1 MAKPVSTA
9 AAAWWEAPLR
19 YGVRKLLH
27 FTTHVYFSNIEV
39 RGLRNVQN
47 LARRSA
53 AAGTAGGGGP
63 SAGGA
68 AAAAAAHRQ
77 SGAIF
82 AGNHPSGLVDPMVIM
97 SALPDLPMS
106 SVAKFSLFRAP
117 VVKYFLRAMRA
128 VPVAQ
133 PYDPG
138 LPPDKQATAEER
150 RAMNRDMFAIVQRRL
165 TEEQMNIVIFPEGTC
180 HSTPQIK
187 QMRAGTARMALKVAA
202 SGGPRVPIVPVGLS
216 YSVPSGSG
224 FGAKV
229 LVDFGKPIEVT
240 DEMLAEYT
248 SGDPELAAEVEDR
261 LMKRVERHLR
271 DVTIRVPNWVGELD
285 DLCRR
290 EEGLGAPAY
299 AMRMGPELRREAS
312 AGLPGEDA
320 WRGVPSSVR
329 ERLSGNNEPHA
340 ERRPRQCVSVSVV
353 DARTDGPGGADVP
366 DGTGTVKT
374 FYSRTERESTLD
386 ARKRKDRAAK
396 GRRDE
401 APNMPDVLKRQAART
416 AFFTLQGFRVAP
428 RDWEFINAMH
438 LARHIYKPEGVK
450 LTLAQYASLTRNFSR
465 VVLARLRDPAVQQL
479 WQQLEAYQAE
489 LRALGVT
496 DSYVAKFVA
505 MDTDGDGVVS
515 RREQMRAELAALLSM
530 TSVDVLKNAVLVPL
544 GVFGSLVHG
553 QVAGLAYYLGSTMG
567 VSEASDGGAPGDGMD
582 RSVEATMHMVGG
594 LVGVCVLYPAIGLMT
609 YALTPYSPLAVVSLV
624 AASGYAAVLRQPVP
638 DMLRELRAS
647 IRMHARQRMSSEGVP
662 HAASDQPEWLVG
674 LSAQRTALQQGLR
687 AFADEHAPADMRG
700 WWRAPE
706 RYAAKVKQAQ
716 RDEELRALASRQWV
730 TAEMIAQANFLEFHV
745 PLRRNVR
752 SPLERA
758 VLTSF
763 MEEGNS
769 KALLWIPGRND
780 SFYHV
785 HILDRLLA
793 TGFDVHA
800 LDLRRCGRAKFAT
813 DGVTETTPELLGHDS
828 YDFGEYNEEI
838 DAVLKFL
845 KSPQPV
851 SAADAGK
858 GAPRNIG
865 HGGCGKVYD
874 TIVCYA
880 HSTGGLVA
888 ASYGARHGDDPGAW
902 RGAIDGFIFNSPFFD
917 WNLPWYQGLLT
928 RHINLGTGDQR
939 NPGLLE
945 RDMILS
951 EGGQRSAY
959 SMQLFES
966 YGFPSPKLKSLN
978 ELHVTAGWTAA
989 VSRVQAALVDG
1000 RLRLPPHK
1008 PALVLSTTAD
1018 EVLDQGSI
1026 SNRTPLLSSLPDRAE
1041 GGRRGGDVSPR
1052 VRVGEGRAGA
1062 AGTAGPAVAGASQT
1076 TAVDHPLNRPIWA
1089 DGVVER
1095 QIGTSEDHPS
1105 AHDVLAAPSML
1116 RVDEALKHVERWLKT
1131 HFPE

>member
-1 MAKPVSTA
+1 MAKRVSA
-9 AAAWWEAPLR
+9 AVAKAAWWEAPLR
-19 YGVRKLLH
+19 FGVRKLLH
-27 FTTHVYFSNIEV
+27 FTTHVYFSKIEV

-47 LARRSA
+47 LAKLS
-53 AAGTAGGGGP
+53 

-68 AAAAAAHRQ
+68 AGGTGGGVNAGATNPPK

-97 SALPDLPMS
+97 SALPDMPMS
-106 SVAKFSLFRAP
+106 SVAKFSLFQAP
-117 VVKYFLRAMRA
+117 FIKYFLRAMRA

-150 RAMNRDMFAIVQRRL
+150 RAMNRDMFTIVQRRL

-216 YSVPSGSG
+216 YSVPSGSA

-240 DEMLAEYT
+240 DEILADYM
-248 SGDPELAAEVEDR
+248 SGDPELAAAVEDR

-299 AMRMGPELRREAS
+299 DMRMGPELRREAS
-312 AGLPGEDA
+312 VLVEDV
-320 WRGVPSSVR
+320 WRVPSSVR
-329 ERLSGNNEPHA
+329 EMLPGNEPKA
-340 ERRPRQCVSVSVV
+340 ERRPRQRVSVSV
-353 DARTDGPGGADVP
+353 TDSRGADSP
-366 DGTGTVKT
+366 DGEYSSGGTGADKI
-374 FYSRTERESTLD
+374 FYSRIERESTVD
-386 ARKRKDRAAK
+386 ARKRKDREAK
-396 GRRDE
+396 GILDKPPKIPE
-401 APNMPDVLKRQAART
+401 VLKREAART
-416 AFFTLQGFRVAP
+416 AFFTLQGFKAAP
-428 RDWEFINAMH
+428 HDWEFINAMH

-465 VVLARLRDPAVQQL
+465 VVLARLRDPKVQQL
-479 WQQLEAYQAE
+479 WQRLAEYQAE

-505 MDTDGDGVVS
+505 MDADGDGVVS
-515 RREQMRAELAALLSM
+515 KQEQIRAELAALLSM
-530 TSVDVLKNAVLVPL
+530 TSVDMLKNVVLVPL
-544 GVFGSLVHG
+544 GLFGSVVHG
-553 QVAGLAYYLGSTMG
+553 QVAGLAYFLGSTMG
-567 VSEASDGGAPGDGMD
+567 VSEASDGGDGIHGTD

-594 LVGVCVLYPAIGLMT
+594 FVGVCVLYPAIGLMT
-609 YALTPYSPLAVVSLV
+609 YAFTPYSPLAVVSLV

-647 IRMHARQRMSSEGVP
+647 IRMHARQRMSSDAP
-662 HAASDQPEWLVG
+662 RASSDKPEWLVG
-674 LSAQRTALQQGLR
+674 LSAQRAELQRGLR
-687 AFADEHAPADMRG
+687 AFADEHAPENMRG

-730 TAEMIAQANFLEFHV
+730 TAEMIEQASFLEFNV

-763 MEEGNS
+763 MEEGNN

-800 LDLRRCGRAKFAT
+800 LDLRRCGRAKVAT

-851 SAADAGK
+851 SAAAAGK
-858 GAPRNIG
+858 GAPRDIG

-874 TIVCYA
+874 NIVCYA

-928 RHINLGTGDQR
+928 RNINLGTGDQR
-939 NPGLLE
+939 NPGLLK
-945 RDMILS
+945 RDLILS
-951 EGGQRSAY
+951 EGGQRSEY
-959 SMQLFES
+959 SMKLFES

-989 VSRVQAALVDG
+989 VSRVQDALVDG

-1008 PALVLSTTAD
+1008 PALVLSTMAD
-1018 EVLDQGSI
+1018 EVLNQESI
-1026 SNRTPLLSSLPDRAE
+1026 SNRTPFLSSLPYHSE
-1041 GGRRGGDVSPR
+1041 GGRPGDNGSAG
-1052 VRVGEGRAGA
+1052 VGEGRAGA
-1062 AGTAGPAVAGASQT
+1062 AGIGSTGLGET
-1076 TAVDHPLNRPIWA
+1076 VDHPLNRPIWA

-1095 QIGTSEDHPS
+1095 QIGSSEEHPS

-1116 RVDEALKHVERWLKT
+1116 RVDEAVKHVERWLKT